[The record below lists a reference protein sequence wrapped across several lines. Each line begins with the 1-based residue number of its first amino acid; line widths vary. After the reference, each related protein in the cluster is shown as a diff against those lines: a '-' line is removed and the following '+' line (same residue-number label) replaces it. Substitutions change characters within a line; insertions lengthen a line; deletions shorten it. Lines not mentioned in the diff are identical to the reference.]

1 MVLIFL
7 ILFVLLASPMAFRT
21 IRGVL
26 GPWVSSAEGLPT
38 LAGLVLHAF
47 VFGLILR
54 LIKRPVRPPQA
65 RVSSEPRDPSI
76 TRATDYGSTL
86 ASKGPDAI
94 I

>member
-26 GPWVSSAEGLPT
+26 GSWVASAEGLPT
-38 LAGLVLHAF
+38 LAGLVFHAF
-47 VFGLILR
+47 VFSLVLQV
-54 LIKRPVRPPQA
+54 LERPARPSQA